1 MRNVRLLI
9 ADHNPQNLQFLSNSL
24 SDDFCIVATVNDGKA
39 LIAAAVA
46 LDPHIIITGMPTRAG
61 LAAIR
66 QLEGLVPDIKIIVL
80 TDQED
85 TDLAAATIGAGASA
99 VLIKEAPDL
108 CGKIKAIVRDLLTSH
123 SEEFTGGDAI
133 ASRNNRAWI
142 GKGVTSPAVFFAPP
156 GGSEEDTPYS

>member
-9 ADHNPQNLQFLSNSL
+9 ADDNPQNLQFLSNSL

-85 TDLAAATIGAGASA
+85 PDLAAATIGAGASA
-99 VLIKEAPDL
+99 VLLKEAPDL

-123 SEEFTGGDAI
+123 SEEFTEDAMTCG
-133 ASRNNRAWI
+133 NNRSWI
-142 GKGVTSPAVFFAPP
+142 GKGVTSSALFFAPP
-156 GGSEEDTPYS
+156 GSFEEDMPSS

>member
-1 MRNVRLLI
+1 MKNVRVLI
-9 ADHNPQNLQFLSNSL
+9 ADDNPQNLQFLSNSL

-46 LDPHIIITGMPTRAG
+46 LDPHIIITGMPTREG

-85 TDLAAATIGAGASA
+85 PDLAAATLEAGASA
-99 VLIKEAPDL
+99 VLIKEGPDL

-123 SEEFTGGDAI
+123 SEEFTEEAI
-133 ASRNNRAWI
+133 ACGNNRAWI
-142 GKGVTSPAVFFAPP
+142 GKGVTSPALFFAPP
-156 GGSEEDTPYS
+156 GGSEEDMPYS